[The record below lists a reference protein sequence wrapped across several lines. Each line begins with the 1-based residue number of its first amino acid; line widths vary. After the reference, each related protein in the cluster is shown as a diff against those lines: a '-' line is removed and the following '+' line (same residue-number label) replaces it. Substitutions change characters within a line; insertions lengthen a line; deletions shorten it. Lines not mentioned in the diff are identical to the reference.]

1 MDELEEIRQKRMAE
15 LQGAREQ
22 EERERAMLQ
31 QLRKGAMLFLT
42 DAARD
47 RLDRAS
53 FANPAIAA
61 QAEIEIL
68 KMAQTG
74 MVSREKPL
82 DEDKLLQ
89 ILRKLQPT
97 RESTF
102 KRK

>member
-15 LQGAREQ
+15 LQGARDQ

-42 DAARD
+42 DKARD

-61 QAEIEIL
+61 QAEIEIV
-68 KMAQTG
+68 KMAQSG
-74 MVSREKPL
+74 MISREKPL
-82 DEDKLLQ
+82 DEDQLVK
-89 ILRKLQPT
+89 ILRKYNPS

-102 KRK
+102 KRR